1 MSDSTKKHP
10 FTVIGIHPVPAH
22 LSIPEFVEK
31 IETLADTHLALPV
44 GQNFQKYDLVR
55 CFKFLR
61 FSYSHQEGR
70 YFPTISWTA
79 TSKG

>member
-22 LSIPEFVEK
+22 LSIPEFIEK

-44 GQNFQKYDLVR
+44 GQKFQKYDLVR

-61 FSYSHQEGR
+61 FSYSH
-70 YFPTISWTA
+70 
-79 TSKG
+79 